1 MGIPWWSSGY
11 DSALSQLRDFDPCSR
26 NQDPTGQAVLSE
38 GKKNPKNGDFQIYIP
53 EFSSL
58 VSEMVKKKKKSACNA
73 GEDLGLIPRLGRSSG
88 GGNGNPFQYS

>member
-38 GKKNPKNGDFQIYIP
+38 GGKNPKNGDFQIYIL

-58 VSEMVKKKKKSACNA
+58 VSEMVKKKKICLQCRRRP
-73 GEDLGLIPRLGRSSG
+73 GFDP
-88 GGNGNPFQYS
+88 